1 MSPLKLSQHLVTYDL
16 ESHIND
22 LLRQKDLLQ
31 NISSHSNNNIDFGD
45 IIETYSLLISEIE
58 RLQQQLQTTDV
69 FEEEE
74 EEIEAIIKKYNI
86 REVIME
92 KDGSKRPVKMDDFLI
107 KNNKGVERAFKTIA
121 NWHKQYK
128 MLEEYKDKGEPD
140 GFPSPNRLVLKNQEL
155 TFNNIK
161 KHFNARCS

>member
-1 MSPLKLSQHLVTYDL
+1 MSPLKLSQHLVTHDL
-16 ESHIND
+16 ESHIHD

-58 RLQQQLQTTDV
+58 RLQQLQTTDV

-86 REVIME
+86 REVIVE
-92 KDGSKRPVKMDDFLI
+92 KDGSKRPVKKDDFLI

-140 GFPSPNRLVLKNQEL
+140 GFPVPSRFVLKNQEL
-155 TFNNIK
+155 TFNIIMN
-161 KHFNARCS
+161 HFNARCS